1 MRVRMPGTKPQDPP
15 RTQNA
20 AGGPDLTRDPFFDN
34 AKFLLI
40 VLVALGH
47 SWEQIVYGTH
57 ALQSV
62 HTLIYTFHMP
72 AFILLCG
79 YFSQRFTGTPAQ
91 VRRLLEGVLLPY
103 LLFELAYAATN
114 SAVRDEP
121 FAYTPTEPTYLC
133 WFLIALFLWRLST
146 PVWRAIRYPV
156 PTAAAVSLLAG
167 LTTMAYDLALPRVL
181 MFLPWFVLG
190 LNLRPEHFALLRTS
204 LARRCAIPALVCAGA
219 ASYLW
224 LPAPDEHWL
233 SMDAGYTDLDV
244 TWPQYLA
251 IRIGIFLLSAALVAA
266 FFACVP
272 RRRTVFTALGA
283 ATMYPYLLHG
293 LLIRAG
299 EAAGLYPYLK
309 DLGVPGQALLTVAVI
324 TTVFLLS
331 TPPVR
336 KVFRPVVEP
345 RLPRAVVPTG
355 EDSRAQGK
363 VERATTFHGG
373 DGRRPR

>member
-1 MRVRMPGTKPQDPP
+1 MRLRMPTAEP
-15 RTQNA
+15 RETQEPLDAPNGK
-20 AGGPDLTRDPFFDN
+20 GGRDVGRDPFFDN

-79 YFSQRFTGTPAQ
+79 YFSQRFTGRPDQ
-91 VRRLLEGVLLPY
+91 VRRLVEGVLLPY
-103 LLFELAYAATN
+103 LFFELAYSATN

-121 FAYTPTEPTYLC
+121 FAFTPTEPTYLC

-146 PVWRAIRYPV
+146 PVWRAIRWPV
-156 PTAAAVSLLAG
+156 PMAAALSLAAG
-167 LTTMAYDLALPRVL
+167 LTTMHYDLALPRVL

-190 LNLRPEHFALLRTS
+190 LNLRPEHFALLRTRM
-204 LARRCAIPALVCAGA
+204 ARRCGVPALLCAGA

-224 LPAPDEHWL
+224 IPAPDEHWL
-233 SMDAGYTDLDV
+233 SMDTGYTDLDV
-244 TWPQYLA
+244 GWPQYLA
-251 IRIGIFLLSAALVAA
+251 VRIGIFAVSAVLVAA

-299 EAAGLYPYLK
+299 EAAGLYPVLK
-309 DLGVPGQALLTVAVI
+309 DLGVLGQVLLTVGVVTA
-324 TTVFLLS
+324 VFLLS

-336 KVFRPVVEP
+336 KVFRRVVEP
-345 RLPRAVVPTG
+345 RLPRSLVPTG
-355 EDSRAQGK
+355 ERS
-363 VERATTFHGG
+363 
-373 DGRRPR
+373 P

>member
-1 MRVRMPGTKPQDPP
+1 MAAGGVPDGGEVEGVMRVRMPGTTKPQDPP

-20 AGGPDLTRDPFFDN
+20 PGGQDIARDPFFDN

-79 YFSQRFTGTPAQ
+79 YFSQRFTGTPTQ
-91 VRRLLEGVLLPY
+91 VRRLIESVLLPY
-103 LLFELAYAATN
+103 LFFELAYAATN

-121 FAYTPTEPTYLC
+121 FAFTPTEPTYLC

-156 PTAAAVSLLAG
+156 PMAAGLSLTAG
-167 LTTMAYDLALPRVL
+167 LTTMSYDLALPRVL

-190 LNLRPEHFALLRTS
+190 LTLRPEHFAVLRTRM
-204 LARRCAIPALVCAGA
+204 ARRCAILTLLCAGA

-244 TWPQYLA
+244 SWPQYLA
-251 IRIGIFLLSAALVAA
+251 IRIGIFMLSATLVAA

-272 RRRTVFTALGA
+272 RHRTAFTALGA

-299 EAAGLYPYLK
+299 EAAGLYPHLK
-309 DLGVPGQALLTVAVI
+309 NLGTPGQFLLTAGVV

-336 KVFRPVVEP
+336 RVFRPVVEP
-345 RLPRAVVPTG
+345 RLPRAVVPPS
-355 EDSRAQGK
+355 ERSR
-363 VERATTFHGG
+363 
-373 DGRRPR
+373 